1 MSQEYADGRPLETVQ
16 TAASPD
22 GKDIVT
28 LNEYDS
34 FGRPYSVYRPVPT
47 QTSSGAYA
55 SFASVH
61 PELLKFYNWEVYTFS
76 KTLYEDSPLD
86 RPVEK
91 YGPGSLWHT
100 RGKSVRTEYLVNEAT
115 GVLSCGLY
123 LVSSDTS
130 LTRSGV
136 FPSGSLSVVK
146 TTDEDGDV
154 TLSFTDRLGRKV
166 LERRLDGDIRLD
178 THYVYDDL
186 GLTRYVLTPEAS
198 AAMSSDGTFG
208 DSSAPVAGL
217 SYVYKYDGKG
227 RCSSKRL
234 PGRSPVIYKY
244 DKGDEPVFSQDGRM
258 RERGEWMFSFR
269 DALGREAVSGI
280 WPSSRTPDTD
290 GATVIATYTG
300 TASLGGYSVNVQTPA
315 IGVPLS
321 VNSYDGHLFLENLRL
336 SDTDRLALS
345 PDTLSAYGVPV
356 TGSNRL
362 KGLHTGSAV
371 RSVTDPESVTVSA
384 FYYDRRGRQIQSHHL
399 EALSGRRHVHQS
411 LTFTGKP
418 LRTRETVEL
427 PDGRADSLVTSRLY
441 DSQERLVSETSSLN
455 GRR

>member
-1 MSQEYADGRPLETVQ
+1 MN
-16 TAASPD
+16 
-22 GKDIVT
+22 I
-28 LNEYDS
+28 DS

-55 SFASVH
+55 SFASIN

-208 DSSAPVAGL
+208 NSSAPVAGL

-258 RERGEWMFSFR
+258 RERGEWMFS
-269 DALGREAVSGI
+269 LGRPRQGGRERGSGRHPGRRTRTGR
-280 WPSSRTPDTD
+280 PSSPHTPEPHHWAGTRSMSRLRPSAFPCPSITTTATHFWRTSGCPTP
-290 GATVIATYTG
+290 TG
-300 TASLGGYSVNVQTPA
+300 SRWLRTRCQPTASP
-315 IGVPLS
+315 
-321 VNSYDGHLFLENLRL
+321 
-336 SDTDRLALS
+336 S
-345 PDTLSAYGVPV
+345 PEA
-356 TGSNRL
+356 TGSMDYRPARL
-362 KGLHTGSAV
+362 FRWS
-371 RSVTDPESVTVSA
+371 DPESVTVSA
-384 FYYDRRGRQIQSHHL
+384 FYYDRRGRRIQSHHL
-399 EALSGRRHVHQS
+399 EALGGQRHIHQS

-427 PDGRADSLVTSRLY
+427 PDGRRLPRHLPAL
-441 DSQERLVSETSSLN
+441 QLPGEACL
-455 GRR
+455 